1 MHFDK
6 KAQIRNS
13 RRVKHTITAQ
23 GQHVQ
28 TTLGACLTVPYSA
41 LQCLTVLTV
50 LTVLIGW
57 HAGSGLSKSIAMKC
71 GNHHGP

>member
-41 LQCLTVLTV
+41 LQCLTASVFQTLAMIFPRHMVSTWCSVL
-50 LTVLIGW
+50 L
-57 HAGSGLSKSIAMKC
+57 
-71 GNHHGP
+71 

>member
-28 TTLGACLTVPYSA
+28 TTLGACLTVPYSFSISDTGHDFPSPHGIHVVQRAA
-41 LQCLTVLTV
+41 LIWRSTQR
-50 LTVLIGW
+50 W
-57 HAGSGLSKSIAMKC
+57 
-71 GNHHGP
+71 P

>member
-41 LQCLTVLTV
+41 LQLQYFRH
-50 LTVLIGW
+50 W
-57 HAGSGLSKSIAMKC
+57 
-71 GNHHGP
+71 P